1 MDGWPLVWR
10 GGLYWPSVSPDR
22 PACIPSSSGESVS
35 TSRLVNDPFSVD
47 TVGVE
52 LSFEVP
58 TLPLAEV
65 PALDSAKSMR
75 LSSLKNYMFSHVT

>member
-22 PACIPSSSGESVS
+22 PACIPSSSGESDS
-35 TSRLVNDPFSVD
+35 TSCLVNDPFSVD